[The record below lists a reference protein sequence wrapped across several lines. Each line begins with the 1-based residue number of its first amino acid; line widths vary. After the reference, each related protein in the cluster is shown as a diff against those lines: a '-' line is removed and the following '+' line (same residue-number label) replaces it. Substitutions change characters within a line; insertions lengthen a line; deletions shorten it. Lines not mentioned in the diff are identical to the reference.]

1 MSVSI
6 PVFPEG
12 TRVKVKRGGAPLDPA
27 LEGRTGRVVRASEY
41 AIHQY
46 HVLLDGEQRIET
58 FAPSELEVV
67 EALALPPE
75 REKAKGRL
83 SRP

>member
-12 TRVKVKRGGAPLDPA
+12 TRVKVKRGSAPIEEA
-27 LEGRTGRVVRASEY
+27 LVGRTGRVVRASEY

-46 HVLLDGEQRIET
+46 HVLMDGEQRVET
-58 FAPSELEVV
+58 FAPSELEVL

-75 REKAKGRL
+75 TEKAKGRL